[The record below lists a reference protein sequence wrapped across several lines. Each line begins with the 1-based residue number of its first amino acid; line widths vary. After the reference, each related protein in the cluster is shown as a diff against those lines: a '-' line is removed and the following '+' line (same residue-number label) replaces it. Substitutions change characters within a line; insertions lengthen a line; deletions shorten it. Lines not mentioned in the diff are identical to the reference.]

1 MSTLKVVLLG
11 DLGVGKT
18 CLRLQFVHH
27 VFTNAYK
34 ATIGGDYL
42 ALTVELAGGEAS
54 ASIASNPKASAST
67 STSASTPTSTTSA
80 AASTPTTRAAAP
92 PASNPPSNSTSASPT
107 KVNLQVWDTAG
118 QERFN
123 SISQAFYRGA
133 DVVILVYD
141 ITNYESLLSVRE
153 WFARFLQHCQVPRP
167 GVMIVGTKTD
177 RANDRIVD
185 LAEIRDVLCRN
196 ANLVLDRYVGC
207 WDKDLV
213 QVLCKLLEAVEQVFQ
228 RAAAIGSELH
238 SVNHVGNKVES
249 IDLGATRT
257 TRCAC

>member
-1 MSTLKVVLLG
+1 MSTLKVVVLG

-42 ALTVELAGGEAS
+42 ALTIEVEEPDTESQKLQDTHGSVKTLDSRLSEAQ
-54 ASIASNPKASAST
+54 AAK
-67 STSASTPTSTTSA
+67 TTKS
-80 AASTPTTRAAAP
+80 P
-92 PASNPPSNSTSASPT
+92 PL

-133 DVVILVYD
+133 DVVVLVYD
-141 ITNYESLLSVRE
+141 ITNYELLLSVRE
-153 WFARFLQHCQVPRP
+153 WFARFLAHCQVPKP
-167 GVMIVGTKTD
+167 GVLIVGTKTD
-177 RANDRIVD
+177 KVAERCVD

-196 ANLVLDRYVGC
+196 GNLLLDDYVAD
-207 WDKDLV
+207 WLLDLV
-213 QVLCKLLEAVEQVFQ
+213 QILCKVYEDVESVFR
-228 RAAAIGSELH
+228 RAAQIGSSLEG
-238 SVNHVGNKVES
+238 VNHVGKTDS
-249 IDLGATRT
+249 IQLGPERQ
-257 TRCAC
+257 TRCCY

>member
-1 MSTLKVVLLG
+1 MSTLKVVVLG

-42 ALTVELAGGEAS
+42 ALTIEVDGPEESQKLQANLDSPKTLESGLSVAS
-54 ASIASNPKASAST
+54 AAK
-67 STSASTPTSTTSA
+67 PTRS
-80 AASTPTTRAAAP
+80 P
-92 PASNPPSNSTSASPT
+92 PL

-133 DVVILVYD
+133 DVVVLVYD
-141 ITNYESLLSVRE
+141 TTNYELLLSVRE
-153 WFARFLQHCQVPRP
+153 WFARFLAHCQVPKP
-167 GVMIVGTKTD
+167 GVLIVGTKTD
-177 RANDRIVD
+177 KVAERCVD

-196 ANLVLDRYVGC
+196 GNLLLDDYVAD
-207 WDKDLV
+207 WLLDLV
-213 QVLCKLLEAVEQVFQ
+213 QILCKVYEDVESVFR
-228 RAAAIGSELH
+228 RAAQIGSALVG
-238 SVNHVGNKVES
+238 VNHVGKTDS
-249 IDLGATRT
+249 IQLGPERQ
-257 TRCAC
+257 TRCCY